1 MPAVGTVSVS
11 AGGDTRVVNGL
22 YLLKLQS
29 VEDVGI
35 SQLYPDSGRQW
46 LWKWEVVRPLEAEP
60 DDEQLEAAG
69 EVIYDYTRE
78 WLGFTKRGKS
88 KSLARID
95 ACLGTDTQQ
104 PEDGD
109 EVELPI
115 DDTDELVGKQVRAAI
130 EVAPNTNGNLRAKI
144 VSIAA
149 YKKKSSNGTKPA
161 RKAAPPPDDDDDE
174 DGEGLPF

>member
-1 MPAVGTVSVS
+1 MPAVGTASVS
-11 AGGDTRVVNGL
+11 AGGDTKVVSGT
-22 YLLKLQS
+22 YLLKLRS

-35 SQLYPDSGRQW
+35 SQMYPDSGNQW

-60 DDEQLEAAG
+60 EDEQLEAAG
-69 EVIYDYTRE
+69 EVIFDYTKD

-88 KSLARID
+88 KALARID

-104 PEDGD
+104 PDDDD

-144 VSIAA
+144 VSLTA
-149 YKKKSSNGTKPA
+149 YKKKSSSAAAKPA
-161 RKAAPPPDDDDDE
+161 KKAAPVEDDDDDE
-174 DGEGLPF
+174 DEGLPF